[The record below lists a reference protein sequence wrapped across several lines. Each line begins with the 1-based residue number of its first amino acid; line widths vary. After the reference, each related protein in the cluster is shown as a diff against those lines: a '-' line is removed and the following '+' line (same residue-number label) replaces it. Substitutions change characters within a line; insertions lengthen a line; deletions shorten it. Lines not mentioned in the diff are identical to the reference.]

1 MNQTKPHVIEEW
13 TKILGPKRRWLD
25 VDLKEIWHYKD
36 LILLLVKRDFVAYY
50 KQTILGPLWF
60 LIQPVFTTIVFT
72 VIFGKI
78 AKIPTDGIPQQLFY
92 MSGIV
97 CWNYFSECL
106 NKTSNTFVTNAS
118 IFGKVYFPRLVIPIS
133 IVITNL
139 LTFFIQF
146 SLFMAFF
153 FYFYYKGMPVSI
165 SYSIVYL
172 PFIVL
177 QIALL
182 ALGMGIIISS
192 LTTRYRDL
200 SFAVVFGIQ
209 LWMYATPV
217 VYPLSVVPEKVKY
230 LFMLNPMTSI
240 IESFRHVFLG
250 TSSIN
255 MNIIAVSWSITLV
268 ILALGVILFNRVEKS
283 FMDTV

>member
-1 MNQTKPHVIEEW
+1 MESQVNENW
-13 TKILGPKRRWLD
+13 TNILGPKRKLFD
-25 VDLKEIWHYKD
+25 VNLKEIWYYKD

-60 LIQPVFTTIVFT
+60 LIQPIFTTIVFT

-106 NKTSNTFVTNAS
+106 NKTSNTFVSNAS

-139 LTFFIQF
+139 LTFLIQF
-146 SLFMAFF
+146 LLFFSFF
-153 FYFYYKGMPVSI
+153 LYFYYKGAPI
-165 SYSIVYL
+165 SLSYAFLFL
-172 PFIVL
+172 PLLVL

-182 ALGMGIIISS
+182 GLGMGIIVSS

-200 SFAVVFGIQ
+200 SFAVVFGVQ

-217 VYPLSVVPEKVKY
+217 VYPLSVVPEKYKW
-230 LFMLNPMTSI
+230 LFILNPMTTI
-240 IESFRHVFLG
+240 IESFRYAFLG
-250 TSSIN
+250 ISSVNSTMI
-255 MNIIAVSWSITLV
+255 MMSWSITLF
-268 ILALGVILFNRVEKS
+268 ILIIGVILFNKVEKS

>member
-1 MNQTKPHVIEEW
+1 MNLDKPQALEEW
-13 TKILGPKRRWLD
+13 TKILGPKRHLLD
-25 VDLKEIWHYKD
+25 INLKEVWYYRD

-60 LIQPVFTTIVFT
+60 LIQPIFTTIVFT

-146 SLFMAFF
+146 CLFLAFF
-153 FYFYYKGMPVSI
+153 LYFYSKGMPVSI
-165 SYSIVYL
+165 SSSIIFL
-172 PFIVL
+172 PLIVL

-240 IESFRHVFLG
+240 VESFRHVFLG

-255 MNIIAVSWSITLV
+255 SSIIALSWSITLI